1 MTRLID
7 LVLANPDKEWDWAE
21 LSWNPS
27 ITMADVPANSELP
40 WDCVRLSDNR
50 FGYDESGSIEY
61 HSKRR
66 AQTIER
72 TKIFEEEL
80 MVKVWHPE
88 GAMFQYYLEEA
99 RENLKVEVNA
109 GKTSDVDDLML
120 MLMKNSG
127 KCGLW

>member
-1 MTRLID
+1 M
-7 LVLANPDKEWDWAE
+7 
-21 LSWNPS
+21 
-27 ITMADVPANSELP
+27 LP
-40 WDCVRLSDNR
+40 WDWERLSDNR

-99 RENLKVEVNA
+99 RANIRRGVDCWGQA
-109 GKTSDVDDLML
+109 SQRSDVPILL
-120 MLMKNSG
+120 
-127 KCGLW
+127 